1 MSNLFFEGVHML
13 MYEEGSILSFYGSG
27 DVCGGGVITKKT
39 S

>member
-13 MYEEGSILSFYGSG
+13 MCEEGSIFLFYGS